1 MFDALLTFVA
11 DAFVWLVMGGVALRV
26 VLNGLGSVMG
36 GPRNPDYGKR
46 ETNTTTSRIPA
57 TRAMEASQT

>member
-26 VLNGLGSVMG
+26 VEYRVKLF
-36 GPRNPDYGKR
+36 PYRYF
-46 ETNTTTSRIPA
+46 
-57 TRAMEASQT
+57 